1 MSQAALVQPFPRNQ
15 MENPYVGPKPFERED
30 EYRFYG
36 RTQESEQLVA
46 TIMGSPVTLLY
57 AESGAGKT
65 SLLRAKVILM
75 LERLDDEDS
84 GEESKRDVLRPARVS
99 GGAKVGDGSSN
110 IFTANVLN
118 SIASKEELQGRTLT
132 LTEYLRERPRSQP
145 SAEPDKV
152 VKVPPIKPLRVLIID
167 QFEELFTSGAEWWQ
181 HRQPFVQD
189 LATALD
195 EDRRLRLVIAMREE
209 YVANMDAY
217 AAVLPGAL
225 RTRVRLQRLRE
236 KSALE
241 AITGPL
247 KGTGVSFTPDA
258 AEKLVRKL
266 RAVPGS
272 SDQQEILGEFV
283 EPLHLQ
289 VVCSRI
295 WQSLPDGEQEIT
307 DTMIGTHGDIEEALT
322 DYYDQCIREVSE
334 EAKIGEP
341 SLRGWFEREL
351 ITENK
356 TRGIVFCGRDF
367 VGSLRTSVAELIAKR
382 YLIRAEFRG
391 GGKWYELSH
400 DRMIGPVLESGRRW
414 RESQTTGKIVK
425 RLEDAARQWS
435 LTGGRGTLA
444 GEELTELDAW
454 LRSAEG
460 RDYVMTKELKELVQA
475 SRLAAQQRQT
485 RRIRLYLIAAVCAGI
500 AGLLMIG
507 GFWYFTRKAEHDSM
521 VATLVQVAERQYRK
535 GDHFEALLWS
545 LKALRSVGDG
555 KVPSPLRSVVVDAS
569 TKIGSEIWLRTK
581 APLENYTAS
590 ADGHIVVTNSKEE
603 TCKWDLRVPGE
614 IQSVCATSP
623 STGNV
628 GFRPSFVSD
637 DGTIVVLRVARPFF
651 DNSFRDRPST
661 VVLDGTLKHT
671 TFRTPDPL
679 FVARKGHRIIVLK
692 RHQAGMQLT
701 TYDAAGRKMHEPVD
715 VPPSASWEISP
726 SGELAVFET
735 LNDFVVVDLRR
746 RTPITRIVAA
756 RSDEDVDSLS
766 FSDDDSR
773 LIIAREP
780 FDSTSVTRLQVIDTT
795 NWKEITIAPPANLH
809 IAMFMAN
816 LDATQFIFLSGGRLI
831 ASPSQSIIGVIKHV
845 DGATSVAKFTGTPV
859 SFDTRGLLL
868 SLNEPKGESR
878 YIWWEPFADW
888 RHYKTIRLDA
898 EAKAVSV
905 LGRGRGLAAI
915 QNGAVR
921 LLRFDAEAELALAT
935 NASTDALINRA
946 CRQLRWQPEH
956 DLVKDIC
963 AGK

>member
-1 MSQAALVQPFPRNQ
+1 

-99 GGAKVGDGSSN
+99 GGAKVGDGSWN

-118 SIASKEELQGRTLT
+118 SIASKEELEGRTLT
-132 LTEYLRERPRSQP
+132 LTEYLRERPRMQI
-145 SAEPDKV
+145 AEPGKA
-152 VKVPPIKPLRVLIID
+152 VKTPPIKPLRVLIID

-181 HRQPFVQD
+181 HRQPFVHD

-195 EDRRLRLVIAMREE
+195 EDRRLRVVIAMREE
-209 YVANMDAY
+209 YVANMDPY
-217 AAVLPGAL
+217 SAVLPGAL

-236 KSALE
+236 KSALD

-247 KGTGVSFTPDA
+247 KNTSVSFASGA

-266 RAVPGS
+266 RTLPGS
-272 SDQQEILGEFV
+272 SDQQELLGEFV

-307 DTMIGTHGDIEEALT
+307 EAMIGAHGDIEEALT
-322 DYYDQCIREVSE
+322 EYYDQCIREVSE
-334 EAKIGEP
+334 EARIGEP

-367 VGSLRTSVAELIAKR
+367 VGSLRTPVVELIAKR

-435 LTGGRGTLA
+435 LTGGRGTLTD
-444 GEELTELDAW
+444 EELAELDAW
-454 LRSAEG
+454 LRSSEG

-475 SRLAAQQRQT
+475 SRLTAQQRQT
-485 RRIRLYLIAAVCAGI
+485 RRIRLYLITAVLAGI
-500 AGLLMIG
+500 AGLLVIG
-507 GFWYFTRKAEHDSM
+507 GFWYFTRKAQHDSM

-545 LKALRSVGDG
+545 LKALRGVGNG
-555 KVPSPLRSVVVDAS
+555 NVPSALRNVTVGAS
-569 TKIGSEIWLRTK
+569 TKIGSETWLRTK
-581 APLENYTAS
+581 APIEDYVAS
-590 ADGHIVVTNSKEE
+590 AKGHIVVTNSKDEI
-603 TCKWDLRVPGE
+603 CIWDLRVPGKFH
-614 IQSVCATSP
+614 CATP
-623 STGNV
+623 PPTGDV

-637 DGTIVVLRVARPFF
+637 DGSIVVLRVARLFF
-651 DNSFRDRPST
+651 EASLRDRPSAI
-661 VVLDGTLKHT
+661 VLDATLKRTILSTSGTLLVSDKN
-671 TFRTPDPL
+671 PL
-679 FVARKGHRIIVLK
+679 FIVLK
-692 RHQAGMQLT
+692 NGNQTGTQLT
-701 TYDAAGRKMHEPVD
+701 SYDATGRKLHEAVN
-715 VPPSASWEISP
+715 VPPVGNRAISP
-726 SGELAVFET
+726 SGGLAVFET
-735 LNDFVVVDLRR
+735 FKDIIAVDLRR
-746 RTPITRIVAA
+746 EPPATHVVTERGN
-756 RSDEDVDSLS
+756 EDVDSFG
-766 FSDDDSR
+766 FSEDESR

-780 FDSTSVTRLQVIDTT
+780 TYSTSVSRLQVFDTAT
-795 NWKEITIAPPANLH
+795 WKETRITPPASLDLDL
-809 IAMFMAN
+809 FMVN
-816 LDATQFIFLSGGRLI
+816 RDATQFVFLSTGRPLA
-831 ASPSQSIIGVIKHV
+831 ASSRSIVGVIKNV
-845 DGATSVAKFTGTPV
+845 NDDGVTSAAKFSGMPV
-859 SFDTRGLLL
+859 SFDSRGLLL
-868 SLNEPKGESR
+868 SLNTAGESQ
-878 YIWWEPFADW
+878 YVWWQPFVDW
-888 RHYKTIRLDA
+888 RHYKKIRLNAD
-898 EAKAVSV
+898 AKAVSI
-905 LGRGRGLAAI
+905 LGAGRGLAAI

-921 LLRFDAEAELALAT
+921 LLWFDAKPEAVLAA
-935 NASTDALINRA
+935 NASAGAMIDRA
-946 CRQLRWQPEH
+946 CRQLKWQPEH

-963 AGK
+963 TGE